1 MSERKQMATK
11 IIKMRSGEE
20 VVADVTESIDGL
32 SVLLKNPCMFVPVRR
47 PEGNSLAMVPWSALI
62 DTDQPVS
69 VPVDGILFTAEPLPQ
84 LLNEY
89 NSQFGGLVVPMKPNL
104 AVPTLKLTDE

>member
-1 MSERKQMATK
+1 MATK

-20 VVADVTESIDGL
+20 VVADVTETIDGRGL
-32 SVLLKNPCMFVPVRR
+32 MLKNPCMFVPVRR

-62 DTDQPVS
+62 DTDEPVR
-69 VPVDGILFTAEPLPQ
+69 VPLDGILFTAEPLPQ

-104 AVPTLKLTDE
+104 AVPTLKLADE